1 MITIEIPE
9 VQLVNSTTD
18 ENIEIDSNT
27 AGVIAQHLA
36 NAVIAGLKNGPGF
49 TIRERSA
56 EVQITTARVV
66 KNDVTETYV
75 GQ

>member
-9 VQLVNSTTD
+9 VQLVNSSTD
-18 ENIEIDSNT
+18 ENIAMDGNT
-27 AGVIAQHLA
+27 AGVVAQHLA
-36 NAVIAGLKNGPGF
+36 NAVIAALKNGAGF
-49 TIRERSA
+49 SIRERSA